1 MKRAASGRVFF
12 QLLDTGEARWLCP
25 GSSVQQGALTAL
37 ARCEAREWIWLLP
50 GQDVQVAEVEVPAA
64 RPAVQLQAL
73 PYVLEDQLL
82 GALDELAIAHRRRD
96 RTRFIVALTRRET
109 LLEGHA
115 ALGRAGVRPT
125 ACVAESSAVPCRTDE
140 WTLASIGEQAWLC
153 CAARGSFAFPSAEWP
168 AFLET
173 SLVAGPLP
181 ARLRVFGNLPDA
193 ERLPRLIAD
202 TPLVHEP
209 APHEPLA
216 LFAAGYVPGSAPDFV
231 TQLPGATVGLGLRE
245 RRWLQAAAGVVL
257 ATAVGHAGFLWW
269 QVSALERAVM
279 AARAATEQS
288 FREIF
293 PAVPRLVDARV
304 QASQA
309 LAELAARA
317 GGGGAFP
324 RLLAVAG
331 APLVAPDAQGL
342 SLVSLGYEREALE
355 VRIAAPDMPAIE
367 RYQRQLRDG
376 PVPVATL
383 SVERRSDG
391 AEATLRLGQAP

>member
-1 MKRAASGRVFF
+1 MTRVAAGRVFF
-12 QLLDTGEARWLCP
+12 QLLAEGEARWLRP
-25 GSSVQQGALTAL
+25 GSSAQQGSLDEL
-37 ARCEAREWIWLLP
+37 ARCAAREWIWLLP

-64 RPAVQLQAL
+64 RPAMQLQAL

-82 GALDELAIAHRRRD
+82 GALDELAIAHRRLD

-109 LLEGHA
+109 LLAGHA

-140 WTLASIGEQAWLC
+140 WTLASIGERGWLC
-153 CAARGSFAFPSAEWP
+153 CAARGSFAFLATEWP

-173 SLVAGPLP
+173 SVTAGPLP
-181 ARLRVFGNLPDA
+181 ARLRVLGELPDA
-193 ERLPRLIAD
+193 ARLSFVCPEI
-202 TPLVHEP
+202 PLVHEP
-209 APHEPLA
+209 APQEPLA
-216 LFAAGYVPGSAPDFV
+216 LFAAGYVADSAPDFV
-231 TQLPGATVGLGLRE
+231 AQLPGAAVDLGLRE

-257 ATAVGHAGFLWW
+257 ATALGHAGFLLW
-269 QVSALERAVM
+269 QVNALERAV
-279 AARAATEQS
+279 AAASLATEQS

-304 QASQA
+304 QATQA
-309 LAELAARA
+309 LAELSASA

-331 APLVAPDAQGL
+331 APLVAPDAPGL

-355 VRIAAPDMPAIE
+355 VRIAGPDMPAIE
-367 RYQRQLRDG
+367 RYQQQLRDG
-376 PVPVATL
+376 SLPVVTL

-391 AEATLRLGQAP
+391 AEATLRLGQPR